1 MFDDD
6 AETPCARETTIDP
19 IVEAKAPEEARA
31 RPVRSFEEDSEDELG
46 TRLYRADF
54 ERAANDARL
63 RDKLRSERL
72 REVIRAIDEAVDGG
86 KALERAKADPDF
98 REFTEEALNLLE
110 AGRR

>member
-1 MFDDD
+1 M
-6 AETPCARETTIDP
+6 
-19 IVEAKAPEEARA
+19 RA
-31 RPVRSFEEDSEDELG
+31 RPVRSVEEDSEDELG

-54 ERAANDARL
+54 ERVANDARL
-63 RDKLRSERL
+63 REKLRSERL
-72 REVIRAIDEAVDGG
+72 QEVIRSIDEAVDGG